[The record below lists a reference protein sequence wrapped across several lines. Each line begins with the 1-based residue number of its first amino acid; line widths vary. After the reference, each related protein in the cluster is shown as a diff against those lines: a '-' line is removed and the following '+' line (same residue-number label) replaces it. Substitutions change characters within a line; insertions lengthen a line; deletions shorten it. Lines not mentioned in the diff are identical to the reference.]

1 VSPVVRVVN
10 HVAAELK
17 ASPKLQGEAVRAA
30 DVWSRLPSVV
40 QRLADSATSN
50 VAGAVEGTLR
60 GVNGGVTRRLILGAP
75 HMALQASR

>member
-50 VAGAVEGTLR
+50 IAGAVEGTLDYALCS
-60 GVNGGVTRRLILGAP
+60 VTSRLLIGAP